1 MLTCLAPE
9 VSHQGVQEDM
19 AINSDSD
26 VDLAV
31 LDCFLLS
38 QNTGNRDSPVA
49 MAMNIPLV
57 DLGVHGQLAKSASV
71 KTKICGSTLCVTVP
85 MVTCSM
91 VELRYDITRS
101 SSQRL
106 RY

>member
-1 MLTCLAPE
+1 
-9 VSHQGVQEDM
+9 M

-31 LDCFLLS
+31 LDCFWLC

-57 DLGVHGQLAKSASV
+57 DLDVHGQLAKSASV
-71 KTKICGSTLCVTVP
+71 KTKTCGSTLCVTVP
-85 MVTCSM
+85 MVTCSV

-101 SSQRL
+101 SCLSSHLDQRFQ
-106 RY
+106 R